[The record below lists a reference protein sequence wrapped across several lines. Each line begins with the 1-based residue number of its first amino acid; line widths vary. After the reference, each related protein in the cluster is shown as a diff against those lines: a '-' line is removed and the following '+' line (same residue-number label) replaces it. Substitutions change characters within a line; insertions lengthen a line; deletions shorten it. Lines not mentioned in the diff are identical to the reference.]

1 MPLIKQYSLNKKV
14 VIITGAAGGIGQALS
29 RRFGQAGAIVVLLDI
44 DEDHVKVLSNEL
56 EAKGITCTGLPLDVT
71 HEDACRNALATVV
84 KKYGRIDVLIN
95 NAGLTH
101 RSSFSET
108 EIGVFRKVMD
118 VNYFGSINCTKAA
131 LDQLILNQGIIIVI
145 SSVAGFAPL
154 LGRTGYAGSKHALHG
169 LFTSLRAELKKHN
182 VTVTIVC
189 PGFTNTAINI
199 HALDG
204 DGSITTHPQSTVG
217 KAVSP
222 ESVANAV
229 YSAAV
234 RKKRLIVLSGVG
246 RLTRIMTRFCPALYE
261 FIMARSLKSELQR

>member
-1 MPLIKQYSLNKKV
+1 VIKKYSVKEKV

-29 RRFGQAGAIVVLLDI
+29 RRFGQAGAIVVLIDLDG
-44 DEDHVKVLSNEL
+44 DSVGMVAGEL
-56 EAKGITCTGLPLDVT
+56 EAEGIACTAMPLDVT
-71 HEDACRNALATVV
+71 DEEACRNTLTAVI

-95 NAGLTH
+95 NAGITH
-101 RSSFSET
+101 RSAFSET
-108 EIGVFRKVMD
+108 ETGVFRRVMD
-118 VNYFGSINCTKAA
+118 VNYFGSINCTKAT

-169 LFTSLRAELKKHN
+169 LFDSLRTELKKYN

-189 PGFTNTAINI
+189 PGFTNTAINR

-204 DGSITTHPQSTVG
+204 DGSLSTHPQSTAG
-217 KAVSP
+217 KAASP

-229 YSAAV
+229 YRAAV

-246 RLTRIMTRFCPALYE
+246 RLTRIMTRCCPALYE
-261 FIMARSLKSELQR
+261 FIMARSLRSELKR